1 MVHLCLTRGVI
12 ISDNMAYDR
21 VVLITDWP
29 NSYVNIKRAV
39 FAQHQQT
46 PGGHAEG
53 RCMR

>member
-1 MVHLCLTRGVI
+1 MVHLYLVRGVI

-29 NSYVNIKRAV
+29 NSYVNIKRAM

-46 PGGHAEG
+46 PGGHEEAHCL
-53 RCMR
+53 R

>member
-1 MVHLCLTRGVI
+1 MMRLYLTRGVI

-21 VVLITDWP
+21 VVLITGWP
-29 NSYVNIKRAV
+29 NSYANIRRAV

-46 PGGHAEG
+46 PSGHAEV